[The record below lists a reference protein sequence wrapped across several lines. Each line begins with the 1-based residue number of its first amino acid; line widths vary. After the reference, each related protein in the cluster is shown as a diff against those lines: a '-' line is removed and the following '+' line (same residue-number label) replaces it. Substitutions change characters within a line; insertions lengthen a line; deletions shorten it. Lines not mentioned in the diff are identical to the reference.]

1 MILEQFSVSHP
12 MCYFLNQIYDTG
24 TVQCISSNVL
34 LSQSDLWYRNSS
46 VYLIQCVTHYLNQI
60 YDTGTVQCISS
71 NVLFSLSQSD
81 LWYSVQCISSNVLLY
96 DTGTVQCISSNVLLT
111 FSIRSMILEQ
121 FSVSHPM
128 CYSLSQSDLW
138 YWNSSVYLIQCVTHF
153 LNQIYDTGTV
163 ECISSNV
170 LLTFSIRSMI
180 LKQFSVSH
188 PMCYFLNQT
197 YDTGTVQC
205 ISSNVLLTISIR
217 SMILEQFSVSH
228 PMCYSLSQSDLWYW
242 NSSVYLI
249 QCVTH
254 FLNQIYDTGTVQCI
268 SSNVLLTFSI
278 RSMILEQFSVSHPMC
293 YFLNQI
299 SIRSMILEQFSVS
312 HPMCYSL
319 IRYDTGTVQCIS
331 SNVLLTFSI
340 RSMILEQFS
349 VSHPMCYSLS
359 QSDLWYWNS
368 SVYLIQCVTFSIRSM
383 ILEQFSV
390 SHPMC
395 YSLSQSDLWYWN
407 SSVYLI
413 QCVTHYLNQIYDN
426 SSVYLIQCVT
436 FSIRSMILEQFSV
449 SHPMCY
455 SLSQSDL
462 WYWNVL
468 LTFSIRSMI
477 LEQFSYLIQ
486 CVTHFLNQIYDTGTV
501 QCISSNVLL
510 TFSIR
515 SMILEQFSVSHPMCY
530 SLSQSDL
537 WYWNSSVYHFLI
549 RSYWNSSVY
558 LSQSDLWLLTFST
571 RSMILEQEM
580 LSTQCVT
587 SLSQPD
593 LWY

>member
-1 MILEQFSVSHP
+1 
-12 MCYFLNQIYDTG
+12 
-24 TVQCISSNVL
+24 
-34 LSQSDLWYRNSS
+34 
-46 VYLIQCVTHYLNQI
+46 
-60 YDTGTVQCISS
+60 
-71 NVLFSLSQSD
+71 
-81 LWYSVQCISSNVLLY
+81 
-96 DTGTVQCISSNVLLT
+96 
-111 FSIRSMILEQ
+111 
-121 FSVSHPM
+121 
-128 CYSLSQSDLW
+128 
-138 YWNSSVYLIQCVTHF
+138 
-153 LNQIYDTGTV
+153 
-163 ECISSNV
+163 
-170 LLTFSIRSMI
+170 
-180 LKQFSVSH
+180 
-188 PMCYFLNQT
+188 
-197 YDTGTVQC
+197 
-205 ISSNVLLTISIR
+205 
-217 SMILEQFSVSH
+217 MILEQFSVSH

-293 YFLNQI
+293 YSLSQSDLWYWNSSVYLIQCVTFSIRSMILEQFSVSNPMCYSLSQSDLWYWNSSVYLIQCVTHFLNQI
-299 SIRSMILEQFSVS
+299 YDTGTVQCIKSNVLLTFSIRSMILEQFSVS

-319 IRYDTGTVQCIS
+319 SQSDLWYWNSSVYLIQCVTFSIRPMILEQFSVSHPMCYSLSQSDLWYWNSSVYLIQCVTHFLNQIYDTGTVQCIS

-413 QCVTHYLNQIYDN
+413 QCVTHCLNQIYDTRTVQCI
-426 SSVYLIQCVT
+426 SSNVLLTV
-436 FSIRSMILEQFSV
+436 SIRSMILEQFSV

-462 WYWNVL
+462 WY
-468 LTFSIRSMI
+468 
-477 LEQFSYLIQ
+477 
-486 CVTHFLNQIYDTGTV
+486 
-501 QCISSNVLL
+501 
-510 TFSIR
+510 
-515 SMILEQFSVSHPMCY
+515 
-530 SLSQSDL
+530 
-537 WYWNSSVYHFLI
+537 
-549 RSYWNSSVY
+549 
-558 LSQSDLWLLTFST
+558 
-571 RSMILEQEM
+571 
-580 LSTQCVT
+580 
-587 SLSQPD
+587 
-593 LWY
+593 